1 MLKRVQTYG
10 IFACIIMTFMMEIST
25 GNFHLGFG
33 IGTILAIISVDR
45 VIALFNNLFME
56 KMNKAVFDYFKQ

>member
-1 MLKRVQTYG
+1 MYNRYVKFKQKSS
-10 IFACIIMTFMMEIST
+10 IMTFMMEIST
-25 GNFHLGFG
+25 GNCHLGFG

>member
-1 MLKRVQTYG
+1 MYNRYVKFKQKSS
-10 IFACIIMTFMMEIST
+10 IMTFMMEISS
-25 GNFHLGFG
+25 GNLHLGFG

>member
-1 MLKRVQTYG
+1 MFNRYMKFKQKSS
-10 IFACIIMTFMMEIST
+10 IMTFMMEIST

>member
-1 MLKRVQTYG
+1 MYNRYVKFKQKSS
-10 IFACIIMTFMMEIST
+10 IMTFMMEISI

>member
-1 MLKRVQTYG
+1 MYNRYVKFKQKSS
-10 IFACIIMTFMMEIST
+10 IMTFMMEIST

-33 IGTILAIISVDR
+33 IGTILGIISVDR

>member
-1 MLKRVQTYG
+1 MYNRYVKFKQKSS
-10 IFACIIMTFMMEIST
+10 IMTFMMEIST
-25 GNFHLGFG
+25 GNFHLEIG

>member
-1 MLKRVQTYG
+1 MYNRYVKFKQKSS
-10 IFACIIMTFMMEIST
+10 IMTFMMEIST

-33 IGTILAIISVDR
+33 IGTIISVDR

>member
-1 MLKRVQTYG
+1 MYNRYVKFKQKSS
-10 IFACIIMTFMMEIST
+10 IMTFMMEIST

-45 VIALFNNLFME
+45 VME

>member
-1 MLKRVQTYG
+1 MYNRYVKFKQKSS
-10 IFACIIMTFMMEIST
+10 IMTFMMEISA

>member
-1 MLKRVQTYG
+1 MYNRYVKFKQKSS
-10 IFACIIMTFMMEIST
+10 IMTFMMEIST

-33 IGTILAIISVDR
+33 IGTILTIISVDR

>member
-1 MLKRVQTYG
+1 MYNRYVKFKQKSS
-10 IFACIIMTFMMEIST
+10 IMTFMMEIST

-33 IGTILAIISVDR
+33 NGTILAIISVDR

>member
-1 MLKRVQTYG
+1 MYNRYVKFKQKSS
-10 IFACIIMTFMMEIST
+10 IMTFMMEIST
-25 GNFHLGFG
+25 GNFNLEFG

>member
-1 MLKRVQTYG
+1 MYNRYVKFKQKSS
-10 IFACIIMTFMMEIST
+10 IMTFMMEIST

-33 IGTILAIISVDR
+33 IGTILVIISVDR

>member
-1 MLKRVQTYG
+1 MYNRYVKFKQKSS
-10 IFACIIMTFMMEIST
+10 IMTFMMEIST
-25 GNFHLGFG
+25 GNFYLGFG

>member
-1 MLKRVQTYG
+1 MYNRYVKFKQKSS
-10 IFACIIMTFMMEIST
+10 IMTFMMEIST

-33 IGTILAIISVDR
+33 IGTILEIISVDR

>member
-1 MLKRVQTYG
+1 MYNRYVKFKQKSS
-10 IFACIIMTFMMEIST
+10 IMTFMMEIST

-33 IGTILAIISVDR
+33 SGTILAIISVDR

>member
-1 MLKRVQTYG
+1 MYNRYVKFKQKSS
-10 IFACIIMTFMMEIST
+10 IMTFMMEIST
-25 GNFHLGFG
+25 GNFPLGFG
-33 IGTILAIISVDR
+33 IGTILAILSRNR

>member
-1 MLKRVQTYG
+1 MYNRYVKFKQKSS
-10 IFACIIMTFMMEIST
+10 IMTFMMEIST

-33 IGTILAIISVDR
+33 IGTILAIISVDM
-45 VIALFNNLFME
+45 FME

>member
-1 MLKRVQTYG
+1 MYNRYVRFKQKSS
-10 IFACIIMTFMMEIST
+10 IMTFMMEIST
-25 GNFHLGFG
+25 GNFHLEFG
-33 IGTILAIISVDR
+33 IDTILAIISVDR